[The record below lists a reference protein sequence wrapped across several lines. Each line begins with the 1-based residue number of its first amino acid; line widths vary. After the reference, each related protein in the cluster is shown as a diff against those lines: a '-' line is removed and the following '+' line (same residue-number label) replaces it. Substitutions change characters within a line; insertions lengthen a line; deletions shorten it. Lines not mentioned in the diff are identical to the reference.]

1 MPHLKPLV
9 LSEFLLHH
17 FVSLMF
23 VIRPEVIVYLCHSP
37 KTMFETVGVLTL
49 SSIFYSSIL
58 YPQSILV
65 NNLKILVGQV
75 YGCPN
80 KNYNENNHDQRIP
93 SLT

>member
-1 MPHLKPLV
+1 M
-9 LSEFLLHH
+9 
-17 FVSLMF
+17 
-23 VIRPEVIVYLCHSP
+23 
-37 KTMFETVGVLTL
+37 GVLTL
-49 SSIFYSSIL
+49 SSIFYISIL

-65 NNLKILVGQV
+65 NNLKILVGLV